1 VDFTGIT
8 YDRSDIK
15 EHLQRVG
22 HFDPITRVPL
32 TVDQLIPNLAVK
44 GEQVE
49 QVNQPLLMTVRSQR
63 CWTLLFPRTNGP
75 LTRDEAVHKGE
86 YLIQMT
92 D

>member
-1 VDFTGIT
+1 MEAIASGFTGIT

-49 QVNQPLLMTVRSQR
+49 QVSRQLLMPVCLRGAGCLHYR
-63 CWTLLFPRTNGP
+63 ERMGL
-75 LTRDEAVHKGE
+75 
-86 YLIQMT
+86 
-92 D
+92 